1 MQKFDK
7 FFVLCYTINGFI
19 GKPTFRESIVIS
31 RLGSAIL
38 SVVNTGFSA
47 SDIHIAPSVM
57 CADLCNLE
65 PDIRELETA
74 GINMLHFDLMD
85 AHFVPNMPIGLAL
98 IQQLRPKTDCAFDIH
113 LMVENND
120 FFVDAVAEIGVQQIA
135 VHVESATHLDRT
147 LSLVQAHGIKAGAAL
162 NPATPLS
169 AVAYVLERLD
179 FVLIMTVNPG
189 FAGQKLVPATLR
201 KIAECR
207 AFLNEH
213 GADLPIEVDGNVS
226 FENIPKMVAAGAD
239 ILVGGTS
246 SVFQKSGSRLENV
259 QRAQKAIAI
268 GLAEREDGSRV

>member
-1 MQKFDK
+1 M
-7 FFVLCYTINGFI
+7 
-19 GKPTFRESIVIS
+19 PTP
-31 RLGSAIL
+31 
-38 SVVNTGFSA
+38 NTA
-47 SDIHIAPSVM
+47 SSEPYIHIAPSVM

-65 PDIRELETA
+65 TDIRELEAA

-98 IQQLRPKTDCAFDIH
+98 IEQLRPKTDAAFDVH

-147 LSLVQAHGIKAGAAL
+147 LSLIQTHGIKAGAAL

-169 AVAYVLERLD
+169 ALDYVLDRLD

-189 FAGQKLVPATLR
+189 FAGQKVVPATLR

-213 GADLPIEVDGNVS
+213 AVDLPIEVDGNVS
-226 FENIPKMVAAGAD
+226 FENIPKMVSAGAD

-246 SVFQKSGSRLENV
+246 SVFQKSGSRFENV
-259 QRAQKAIAI
+259 QQIQQAITL
-268 GLAEREDGSRV
+268 GLAEREGGQRA

>member
-1 MQKFDK
+1 LP
-7 FFVLCYTINGFI
+7 VENTAAS
-19 GKPTFRESIVIS
+19 KPH
-31 RLGSAIL
+31 
-38 SVVNTGFSA
+38 
-47 SDIHIAPSVM
+47 IHIAPSVM

-65 PDIRELETA
+65 ADIRELETA
-74 GINMLHFDLMD
+74 GVDMLHFDLMD

-98 IQQLRPKTDCAFDIH
+98 IEQLRPKTDCAFDIH

-147 LSLVQAHGIKAGAAL
+147 LSLIQAHGIKAGAAL

-169 AVAYVLERLD
+169 ALDYVLDRLD

-189 FAGQKLVPATLR
+189 FAGQKVVPATLR

-207 AFLNEH
+207 TFLGEH
-213 GADLPIEVDGNVS
+213 AVDLPIEVDGNVS
-226 FENIPKMVAAGAD
+226 FENIPKMVSAGAD

-246 SVFQKSGSRLENV
+246 SVFQKSGSRAENV
-259 QRAQKAIAI
+259 QRTQQAITL
-268 GLAEREDGSRV
+268 GLAKREV

>member
-1 MQKFDK
+1 MP
-7 FFVLCYTINGFI
+7 V
-19 GKPTFRESIVIS
+19 ESAVSS
-31 RLGSAIL
+31 RLP
-38 SVVNTGFSA
+38 SV
-47 SDIHIAPSVM
+47 HIAPSVM

-65 PDIRELETA
+65 SDIRELETA
-74 GINMLHFDLMD
+74 GIDMLHFDLMD

-147 LSLVQAHGIKAGAAL
+147 LSVIQAHDIKAGAAL

-169 AVAYVLERLD
+169 ALAYVLDRLD

-189 FAGQKLVPATLR
+189 FAGQKMVPATLR
-201 KIAECR
+201 KIAEGR
-207 AFLNEH
+207 AFLDKR
-213 GADLPIEVDGNVS
+213 GVQIPIEVDGNVS
-226 FENIPKMVAAGAD
+226 FENIPKMVSAGAD

-246 SVFQKSGSRLENV
+246 SVFHKSGSRGKNI
-259 QRAQKAIAI
+259 QRTRQAIAI
-268 GLAEREDGSRV
+268 GVTEKSATNKTG

>member
-1 MQKFDK
+1 MPPSEPRQRA
-7 FFVLCYTINGFI
+7 L
-19 GKPTFRESIVIS
+19 GKEI
-31 RLGSAIL
+31 RL
-38 SVVNTGFSA
+38 
-47 SDIHIAPSVM
+47 APSVM

-65 PDIRELETA
+65 TAIRELEA
-74 GINMLHFDLMD
+74 SGMDLLHFDLMD

-98 IQQLRPKTDCAFDIH
+98 IEQLRPKTDCAFDIH

-120 FFVDAVAEIGVQQIA
+120 FFVEAVAKIGVQQIA

-147 LSLVQAHGIKAGAAL
+147 LAVIQAHGIKAGAAL

-169 AVAYVLERLD
+169 ALDYVLARLD

-201 KIAECR
+201 KISECR
-207 AFLNEH
+207 ALLENR
-213 GADLPIEVDGNVS
+213 GVTLPIEVDGNVS

-246 SVFQKSGSRLENV
+246 SVFHTSGLRCENI
-259 QRAQKAIAI
+259 QRIEQAIEA
-268 GLAEREDGSRV
+268 GLAGRMV